1 MAAGA
6 HFFSDIVW
14 SALLAFGVLHVL
26 WYHVLP
32 APAAESAA
40 ESSAWTLVASGRPSA
55 VPAAGSW
62 RWRRLSTLAAAL
74 AGVVVLVALFATPH
88 GTVLT
93 ERVPLHA
100 GSPRILEITAD
111 TANVTLIL
119 VDDPQDQLA
128 VDGELHGFGLPGSRL
143 AARVEVLSQPQ
154 PALRYRIESR
164 GWLTDVDGLAT
175 VRVPAAAFDR
185 VIVSVHQG
193 DIRVSDLTR
202 SRVVASG
209 RLRVELRAA
218 RGHIQPTA

>member
-6 HFFSDIVW
+6 HFFSDIAW

-32 APAAESAA
+32 APAADA
-40 ESSAWTLVASGRPSA
+40 TG
-55 VPAAGSW
+55 PAAGG
-62 RWRRLSTLAAAL
+62 RWRRVSTLAAAL
-74 AGVVVLVALFATPH
+74 AGVAVLLALFATPH

-100 GSPRILEITAD
+100 GSPRTLEVVAD
-111 TANVTLIL
+111 SANVTVVVLDGPL
-119 VDDPQDQLA
+119 AELA

-185 VIVSVHQG
+185 IVVSVQQG
-193 DIRVSDLTR
+193 NILVSDLTR

-218 RGHIQPTA
+218 RGHIPPRSS